1 MSNAAIVDG
10 GQEEEDEDPERSL
23 PAHATEVQPPGLGS
37 PIKAGNDNMDTIQQ
51 RSPEA
56 EVQPVS
62 AAANEEEQKQS

>member
-51 RSPEA
+51 RSPDA
-56 EVQPVS
+56 EV
-62 AAANEEEQKQS
+62 